1 MNRIKRGIMT
11 KQSTVTHQ
19 NKKFVFTSFNDH
31 IGNILSKGS
40 FYEIGM
46 LRAIQDL
53 KLGGTFLDIGAFIG
67 THSVFF
73 SKFCADKV
81 ISFEAFD
88 QSYDLLVKNLTQCDN
103 NCTAY
108 NFAVSDK
115 AGRCSVNIRAEDNLG
130 MNEII
135 EGEEVEVVNIDMF
148 QYKNVTLMKIDVEGN
163 ELKVLQGAIDTI
175 RHCKPEIF
183 IETSDRKV
191 LNFLKSLG
199 YKHKTTYNA
208 TPTHHYSCKY

>member
-1 MNRIKRGIMT
+1 MIT
-11 KQSTVTHQ
+11 QSSVTH
-19 NKKFVFTSFNDH
+19 KGKRFKFNHYKDH

-46 LRAIQDL
+46 LRAIEDL

-67 THSVFF
+67 THTVFF

-81 ISFEAFD
+81 ISFEAYKP
-88 QSYDLLVKNLTQCDN
+88 SYDLLIKNLSQNKIDSCSM
-103 NCTAY
+103 

-115 AGRCSVNIRAEDNLG
+115 AGRCDVKVRALNNLG
-130 MNEII
+130 MNCIQD
-135 EGEEVEVVNIDMF
+135 GDTVEVISIDNF
-148 QYKNVTLMKIDVEGN
+148 KYKNVTLMKIDVEGN
-163 ELKVLQGAIDTI
+163 ELNVLKGAIDTI

-183 IETSDRKV
+183 IETSDNKV

-199 YKHKTTYNA
+199 YNHKATYNA
-208 TPTHHYSCKY
+208 TPTHHYSCKH